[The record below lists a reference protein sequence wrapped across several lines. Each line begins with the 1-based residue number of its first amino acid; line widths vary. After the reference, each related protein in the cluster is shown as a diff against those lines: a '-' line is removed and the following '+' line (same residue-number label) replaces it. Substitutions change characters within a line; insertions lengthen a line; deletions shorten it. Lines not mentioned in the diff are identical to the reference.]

1 MGSHWGAVLR
11 YLLGEERGLVGLHEG
26 RPVLLVQAGWV
37 RDIEES
43 QSQEGL
49 HLGMVSLPLP
59 SWMEASPTSPK
70 TWNSCSGVL
79 LERPL

>member
-11 YLLGEERGLVGLHEG
+11 YLPGEEQRGLVGLHEG

-49 HLGMVSLPLP
+49 HLGMVSLPLS
-59 SWMEASPTSPK
+59 SWMEASPK

-79 LERPL
+79 VERPL